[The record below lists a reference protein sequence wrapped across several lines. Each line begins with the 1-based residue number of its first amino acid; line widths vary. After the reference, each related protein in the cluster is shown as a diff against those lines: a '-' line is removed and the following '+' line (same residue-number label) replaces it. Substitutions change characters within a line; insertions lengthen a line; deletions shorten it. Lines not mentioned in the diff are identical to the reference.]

1 MKVLVLNC
9 GSSSV
14 KFQLLDMDNE
24 RLLSKG
30 IVERIGAGQARL
42 KYQTSKGKL
51 EKEPPGVNDHAEA
64 IQVIL
69 DQLTDAEV
77 GVLSSVKEIDAVGH
91 RVVHGGEM
99 MSESMLIDEN
109 VYKVLEECVPLAPLH
124 NPANI
129 KGIEAATKVLPGV
142 PQVGVFD
149 TAFHQTMPRT
159 AYLYALPA
167 WLYEKYRL
175 RRYGF
180 HGTSHRYVSER
191 CAKLIGRPAG
201 ELKIITCHLGNGASV
216 AAVKGGK
223 SVDTSMG
230 FTPLEGLVMGSRCG
244 DIDPAVP
251 VFLMR
256 SEGFSPSR
264 VDNLLNSRSGIKGL
278 SGDKYIDMRDVEEQY
293 FKDDP
298 LCREIMEIYAYR
310 IRKYIGAYAAA
321 MNGVDAVVF
330 TAGVGENSSIVR
342 TLVCEPLSYLGL
354 RLDERLNTDTFK
366 PGSGKEGRVSRD
378 DSTVSAWV
386 IPTNEELVI
395 ARDTKDI
402 VTASV
407 TGPVTASGSRNNR
420 R

>member
-1 MKVLVLNC
+1 
-9 GSSSV
+9 
-14 KFQLLDMDNE
+14 
-24 RLLSKG
+24 
-30 IVERIGAGQARL
+30 
-42 KYQTSKGKL
+42 
-51 EKEPPGVNDHAEA
+51 
-64 IQVIL
+64 
-69 DQLTDAEV
+69 
-77 GVLSSVKEIDAVGH
+77 
-91 RVVHGGEM
+91 
-99 MSESMLIDEN
+99 
-109 VYKVLEECVPLAPLH
+109 
-124 NPANI
+124 
-129 KGIEAATKVLPGV
+129 
-142 PQVGVFD
+142 
-149 TAFHQTMPRT
+149 
-159 AYLYALPA
+159 
-167 WLYEKYRL
+167 
-175 RRYGF
+175 
-180 HGTSHRYVSER
+180 
-191 CAKLIGRPAG
+191 
-201 ELKIITCHLGNGASV
+201 LGNGASV

-342 TLVCEPLSYLGL
+342 TLVCESLSYLGL
-354 RLDERLNTDTFK
+354 RLDEQLNTDTFK
-366 PGSGKEGRVSRD
+366 PGSGKEGRVSQD
-378 DSTVSAWV
+378 DSRVGVWV

-395 ARDTKDI
+395 ARDTRDI
-402 VTASV
+402 VLASV
-407 TGPVTASGSRNNR
+407 TA
-420 R
+420 

>member
-1 MKVLVLNC
+1 MNVLVLNC

-14 KFQLLDMDNE
+14 KFQLLDIDTE
-24 RLLSKG
+24 KVLAKG

-42 KYQTSKGKL
+42 KYNTAGGKL
-51 EKEPPGVNDHAEA
+51 EKEPPDVNDHAEA
-64 IQVIL
+64 IKVIL
-69 DQLTDAEV
+69 DQLTDAET
-77 GVLSSVKEIDAVGH
+77 GVLASIKEIDAVGH
-91 RVVHGGEM
+91 RVVHGGEEM
-99 MSESMLIDEN
+99 TESMLIDDN
-109 VYKVLEECVPLAPLH
+109 VHKVLEKCIPLAPLH

-129 KGIEAATKVLPGV
+129 NGIDAATKILPDI

-159 AYLYALPA
+159 AYLYAVPA

-191 CAKLIGRPAG
+191 CADLMGRPTG
-201 ELKIITCHLGNGASV
+201 ELKIITCHLGNGASM
-216 AAVKGGK
+216 AAVRGGK

-230 FTPLEGLVMGSRCG
+230 FSPLEGLVMGSRCG
-244 DIDPAVP
+244 DIDPAIP

-256 SEGFSPSR
+256 NEGFSPDR
-264 VDNLLNSRSGIKGL
+264 VDYLLNSQSGIMGL
-278 SGDKYIDMRDVEEQY
+278 SSDKYIDMRDVEGQY
-293 FKDDP
+293 VKGDP

-310 IRKYIGAYAAA
+310 VRKYIGAYAAA
-321 MNGVDAVVF
+321 LNGVDAVVF

-342 TLVCEPLSYLGL
+342 ALVCKPLSYLGL
-354 RLDERLNTDTFK
+354 ELDERLNTNTFK
-366 PGSGKEGRVSRD
+366 PGSGKEGVITTEGSRVS
-378 DSTVSAWV
+378 VWV

-402 VTASV
+402 VMASV
-407 TGPVTASGSRNNR
+407 TG
-420 R
+420 

>member
-1 MKVLVLNC
+1 MNVLVLNC

-14 KFQLLDMDNE
+14 KFQLLGMDTE
-24 RLLSKG
+24 KVLAKG

-42 KYQTSKGKL
+42 KYQTAGGKL
-51 EKEPPGVNDHAEA
+51 EKEPPDVNDHAEA

-69 DQLTDAEV
+69 DQLTDAEA
-77 GVLSSVKEIDAVGH
+77 GVLGSVREIDAVGH
-91 RVVHGGEM
+91 RVVHGGEQLT
-99 MSESMLIDEN
+99 ESMFIDDR

-159 AYLYALPA
+159 AFLYAVPA

-180 HGTSHRYVSER
+180 HGTSHRFVSHR
-191 CAKLIGRPAG
+191 CAELFDRPAE
-201 ELKIITCHLGNGASV
+201 ELKIITCHLGNGASI

-244 DIDPAVP
+244 DIDPAIP
-251 VFLMR
+251 VFLMKN
-256 SEGFSPSR
+256 EGFSPGR
-264 VDNLLNSRSGIKGL
+264 VDNLLNRRSGIKGL

-293 FKDDP
+293 FKGDP

-330 TAGVGENSSIVR
+330 TAGVGENSPIVR

-354 RLDERLNTDTFK
+354 MLDERLNTDTFK
-366 PGSGKEGRVSRD
+366 PGSGREGRISRE

-407 TGPVTASGSRNNR
+407 VG
-420 R
+420 

>member
-1 MKVLVLNC
+1 MNVLVLNC

-14 KFQLLDMDNE
+14 KFQLLDMNTE
-24 RLLSKG
+24 TVLAKG

-42 KYQTSKGKL
+42 IYQTSGKKL
-51 EKEPPGVNDHAEA
+51 EKDPPEVNGHAEA

-69 DQLTDAEV
+69 DQLTDAEA
-77 GVLSSVKEIDAVGH
+77 GVLRSVKEIDAVGH
-91 RVVHGGEM
+91 RVVHGGERM
-99 MSESMLIDEN
+99 TRSVPIDDE
-109 VYKVLEECVPLAPLH
+109 VHRVIEECVPLAPLH

-129 KGIEAATKVLPGV
+129 KGIDAATKVLPDV

-159 AYLYALPA
+159 AFLYAVPA

-180 HGTSHRYVSER
+180 HGTSHRYVSGR
-191 CAKLIGRPAG
+191 CAGLMGRPAE

-216 AAVKGGK
+216 AAVSGGK

-230 FTPLEGLVMGSRCG
+230 FTPLEGLVMGTRCG
-244 DIDPAVP
+244 DIDPAIP

-256 SEGFSPSR
+256 NEGFSPGR
-264 VDNLLNSRSGIKGL
+264 VDNLLNRRSGIKGL

-293 FKDDP
+293 FKGDP
-298 LCREIMEIYAYR
+298 LCREIMEIYTYR
-310 IRKYIGAYAAA
+310 VRKYIGAYAAA

-330 TAGVGENSSIVR
+330 TAGVGENSAIVR
-342 TLVCEPLSYLGL
+342 TLVCGPLSYLGL
-354 RLDERLNTDTFK
+354 ELDEGLNTDAFK
-366 PGSGKEGRVSRD
+366 PGAGNEGRITVENSRVS
-378 DSTVSAWV
+378 VWV

-402 VTASV
+402 VMAAV
-407 TGPVTASGSRNNR
+407 AG
-420 R
+420 